1 MSLEML
7 AAITAVIITQELGFY
22 RSSFEWDLEIVMNSL
37 KHGDIVQSFVGH
49 LLKDTLSYTNSL

>member
-22 RSSFEWDLEIVMNSL
+22 RSSFEWDLHYVWLEGL
-37 KHGDIVQSFVGH
+37 
-49 LLKDTLSYTNSL
+49 